1 MRRKNDVLNKLDEAM
16 DLVEKIELF
25 TSRMK
30 PGEEVN
36 QGVIYQ
42 IYESLV
48 LLKEKILEA
57 RLIILQEQE
66 KEN

>member
-1 MRRKNDVLNKLDEAM
+1 MQRKNEVLNKLDEAM
-16 DLVEKIELF
+16 NLAEKIELF
-25 TSRMK
+25 ISRVK

-48 LLKEKILEA
+48 LLKEKLLEI
-57 RLIILQEQE
+57 RLIVLQE
-66 KEN
+66 KEK